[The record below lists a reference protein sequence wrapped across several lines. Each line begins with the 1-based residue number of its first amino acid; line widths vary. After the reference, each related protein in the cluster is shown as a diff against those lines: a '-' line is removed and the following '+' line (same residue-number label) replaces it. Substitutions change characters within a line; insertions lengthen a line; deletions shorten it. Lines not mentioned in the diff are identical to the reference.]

1 MNQIMKGEPMTV
13 LEAFKMRIA
22 HVTATYFPHN
32 TGTGNVAHHNAAEMA
47 RLGHDVTV
55 FTALAERTSRFEVQ
69 DEVSVYRLKPLLRHG
84 NALFMPGLFTR
95 LRTFDLVHLHMPFY
109 GAAETVYLLRKLTGI
124 PLVITHHQDVLLR
137 GVASAISRT
146 HDRLIGRRLM
156 QTADR
161 ACFTSLDYA
170 YHSQFRPQIETGQV
184 KPIEMPNGVDPAT
197 YSPGEQPSDLL
208 ERLNLQG
215 RAVLLFVGALD
226 RAHYFKGVHILLQAL
241 ARVVRPDVALVIVG
255 EGDLR
260 AEYKQQSLDLGLQE
274 WVRFTGFV
282 DSQELV
288 NFYRLADITL
298 LPSTTAGEAF
308 GLVLLES
315 LACGTPV
322 IAPNLPGV
330 RTVVADP
337 VDGRL
342 VEPGSI
348 DDLAGKLNALLSLPE
363 EQRRAMG
370 QAGRQRV
377 TSRYDWRLIGARLEA
392 LYAEVLAERAA
403 SAQGKAE
410 LGV

>member
-1 MNQIMKGEPMTV
+1 MH
-13 LEAFKMRIA
+13 FRIA
-22 HVTATYFPHN
+22 QVTATFPPQS
-32 TGTGNVAHHNAAEMA
+32 TGTGNVAYHNAVETA

-55 FTALAERTSRFEVQ
+55 FTALAEGTSRFEVQ
-69 DEVSVYRLKPLLRHG
+69 DKVSVYRLKPLLRHG
-84 NALFMPGLFTR
+84 NALFMPGLFSR

-109 GAAETVYLLRKLTGI
+109 GAAETLYLLRKLTGI

-137 GVASAISRT
+137 GVASVISRT

-156 QTADR
+156 QAADR

-170 YHSQFRPQIETGQV
+170 CHSQFGPQIEAAKV
-184 KPIEMPNGVDPAT
+184 NPIEIPNGVDPAT
-197 YSPGEQPSDLL
+197 FSPGKPPSDLL
-208 ERLNLQG
+208 DRLNLLG
-215 RAVLLFVGALD
+215 RSVLLFVGALD
-226 RAHYFKGVHILLQAL
+226 RAHYFKGMHILLQAL
-241 ARVVRPDVALVIVG
+241 ARVDRPDVALVIVG
-255 EGDLR
+255 EGELR
-260 AEYKQQSLDLGLQE
+260 VEYQQQALDLGLQE
-274 WVRFTGFV
+274 RVRFTGFV

-330 RTVVADP
+330 RTVIDEP

-342 VEPGSI
+342 VETGSV

-392 LYAEVLAERAA
+392 MYAEVLAERAV
-403 SAQGKAE
+403 SAQSKAE

>member
-1 MNQIMKGEPMTV
+1 
-13 LEAFKMRIA
+13 
-22 HVTATYFPHN
+22 
-32 TGTGNVAHHNAAEMA
+32 
-47 RLGHDVTV
+47 
-55 FTALAERTSRFEVQ
+55 
-69 DEVSVYRLKPLLRHG
+69 
-84 NALFMPGLFTR
+84 
-95 LRTFDLVHLHMPFY
+95 
-109 GAAETVYLLRKLTGI
+109 
-124 PLVITHHQDVLLR
+124 
-137 GVASAISRT
+137 
-146 HDRLIGRRLM
+146 
-156 QTADR
+156 
-161 ACFTSLDYA
+161 
-170 YHSQFRPQIETGQV
+170 
-184 KPIEMPNGVDPAT
+184 
-197 YSPGEQPSDLL
+197 
-208 ERLNLQG
+208 
-215 RAVLLFVGALD
+215 
-226 RAHYFKGVHILLQAL
+226 
-241 ARVVRPDVALVIVG
+241 
-255 EGDLR
+255 LR

-282 DSQELV
+282 ESQELV

-322 IAPNLPGV
+322 IASNLPGV